1 MLNINSC
8 SRVPTRLLE
17 KSIRIGR
24 GGLKPSLTAT
34 KIKDMK
40 PVSFSE
46 ITKKIMALAVILAAT
61 FLFSSCDRLHEDLQP
76 CQQGLRLRFVYD
88 YNMEYANA
96 FPSQVDCLTLL
107 IYDKGGNYIRSVE
120 AGRPQTADED
130 WRMTLDLPAGEY
142 NLLAYGGMDCG
153 DSSFLFS
160 PAPNTALM
168 QNLEVY
174 LPSELITSP
183 LGTDLHPL
191 FYGQLQVSVPENTP
205 GSEYTDAT
213 VYMMKD
219 TNDIRVLLANESG
232 LPTDVNDFVFSIT
245 DNNTRFNYE
254 NDIISTDNVV
264 YSPWAEGNSEAGIL
278 PDGSKSIVSWAE
290 FSVSRL
296 MADSKATLD
305 VVYKDNGKK
314 VLSIPLVNILLL
326 LKSERYANM
335 QAQEFLDR
343 QSRWNLTFFLT
354 NDGRWAG
361 VQIIINDWI
370 VRINDISEL

>member
-1 MLNINSC
+1 
-8 SRVPTRLLE
+8 
-17 KSIRIGR
+17 
-24 GGLKPSLTAT
+24 
-34 KIKDMK
+34 
-40 PVSFSE
+40 
-46 ITKKIMALAVILAAT
+46 
-61 FLFSSCDRLHEDLQP
+61 
-76 CQQGLRLRFVYD
+76 
-88 YNMEYANA
+88 
-96 FPSQVDCLTLL
+96 
-107 IYDKGGNYIRSVE
+107 
-120 AGRPQTADED
+120 
-130 WRMTLDLPAGEY
+130 
-142 NLLAYGGMDCG
+142 
-153 DSSFLFS
+153 
-160 PAPNTALM
+160 M

-174 LPSELITSP
+174 LPSDLITSP

-205 GSEYTDAT
+205 GSDYTDAT

-232 LPTDVNDFVFSIT
+232 LPTDVEDFVFSIT

-264 YSPWAEGNSEAGIL
+264 YSPWAVGNAEAGIL
-278 PDGSKSIVSWAE
+278 SDDSKSIVSWAE

-326 LKSERYANM
+326 LKSEHYANM